1 MTAFVDS
8 QAVFESRIKHA
19 GLSDD
24 IKDKLVA
31 GGIVS
36 MSQLAF
42 ISSYTP
48 GSGDETP
55 LIAAFEALLAR
66 VASVSEK
73 ASFRR
78 VFNESFAAV
87 TSQMRQQVER
97 IDDTA
102 SRKLTQPK
110 RNDRYVCQCNKLVG
124 VAIKGITEPADSL
137 VDFCCNIYEDNR
149 LRYIEW
155 DRCLS
160 KEQEMQSDSKKVTA
174 FSLDSASGK
183 LKIENKLPD
192 DKADTSTDILLLQA
206 LTRRSLAMDQ
216 ANLVEYSVIQSWVDR
231 LMRAR
236 TDEAP
241 VGFTKLSLKQLMA
254 ADQKLFMEMAD
265 RSRSGVQV
273 TPARRPL
280 DDIVNQCK
288 TLNEVTCW
296 MQPMPAAASKEVPIR
311 EARVLS

>member
-8 QAVFESRIKHA
+8 QAVLESRIKHA

-24 IKDKLVA
+24 IKDKLIA
-31 GGIVS
+31 GGIVN

-55 LIAAFEALLAR
+55 LIAAFEALLTR
-66 VASVSEK
+66 EASVAEK

-78 VFNESFAAV
+78 VFNESYAAV

-102 SRKLTQPK
+102 SRKLTQPE
-110 RNDRYVCQCNKLVG
+110 RNDRYMRQCNKLVG

-137 VDFCCNIYEDNR
+137 VDFCCNVYEDNR

-160 KEQEMQSDSKKVTA
+160 KEQEMQSDSKKVTV
-174 FSLDSASGK
+174 FSLDSATGK

-241 VGFTKLSLKQLMA
+241 VGFTKPSLKQLMA

-265 RSRSGVQV
+265 RSRSGIQV
-273 TPARRPL
+273 TPAGRPL

-288 TLNEVTCW
+288 TFERGHMFDATY
-296 MQPMPAAASKEVPIR
+296 ASSCIQGGAIR
-311 EARVLS
+311 EARALS

>member
-1 MTAFVDS
+1 M
-8 QAVFESRIKHA
+8 SRKPRKNWLL
-19 GLSDD
+19 G
-24 IKDKLVA
+24 
-31 GGIVS
+31 VS
-36 MSQLAF
+36 
-42 ISSYTP
+42 P

-55 LIAAFEALLAR
+55 LIAAFEE
-66 VASVSEK
+66 VSEK

-78 VFNESFAAV
+78 VFKESLAAV

-102 SRKLTQPK
+102 SRKLTQPE
-110 RNDRYVCQCNKLVG
+110 RNDRYIRQCNKSVG

-192 DKADTSTDILLLQA
+192 DEADTSTDILLLQA
-206 LTRRSLAMDQ
+206 SRRSLAMDR

-236 TDEAP
+236 IDEAP
-241 VGFTKLSLKQLMA
+241 VGFTKPSLKQLMA
-254 ADQKLFMEMAD
+254 ADQKFFMEMSD

-273 TPARRPL
+273 TPAGRPL

-288 TLNEVTCW
+288 TLLQRLDYLQKLMISRKRRARRRAVSNHQRVTS
-296 MQPMPAAASKEVPIR
+296 MQVTLHLL
-311 EARVLS
+311 V

>member
-102 SRKLTQPK
+102 SRKLTQPE
-110 RNDRYVCQCNKLVG
+110 RNDRYVCQCNLFFSHLSTGKRAEAKPCKIKCINVLHRNFTTNRTTVFLPSG
-124 VAIKGITEPADSL
+124 GTWHVAN
-137 VDFCCNIYEDNR
+137 V
-149 LRYIEW
+149 
-155 DRCLS
+155 
-160 KEQEMQSDSKKVTA
+160 
-174 FSLDSASGK
+174 
-183 LKIENKLPD
+183 
-192 DKADTSTDILLLQA
+192 
-206 LTRRSLAMDQ
+206 
-216 ANLVEYSVIQSWVDR
+216 
-231 LMRAR
+231 
-236 TDEAP
+236 
-241 VGFTKLSLKQLMA
+241 TKLFA
-254 ADQKLFMEMAD
+254 
-265 RSRSGVQV
+265 
-273 TPARRPL
+273 
-280 DDIVNQCK
+280 
-288 TLNEVTCW
+288 
-296 MQPMPAAASKEVPIR
+296 
-311 EARVLS
+311 